1 MNTIIH
7 VPPIKFSSI
16 TDKAVTIYPSKN
28 VTVLLNLRGYAGL
41 SLNNVPVTLSPNDIL
56 VVNSRDLCTVRR
68 SDALVLAVTVER
80 SLLNLD
86 TKFKSIYFDCTSAK
100 FKNKDMFSP
109 LRASIVKAVKLKS
122 GLTQAKAYSV
132 AYEIF
137 DELIEKFSS
146 SAALTKIKNS
156 KINEIIDF
164 IEKNYSENL
173 LLNDI
178 AEKFHMSVP
187 YLSKLFKES
196 VGTTFADFY
205 DELRI
210 NHSMYDLTETNENI
224 VDIAYKHGFPNN
236 HAYIRAFKKVVGA
249 LPNETR
255 KRHGAIRSQTIADNR
270 ELNDIIHLLG
280 LKQPS
285 PSDGDEFYINAD
297 YTAKSKLVLDNNPS
311 SEILGIG
318 PATDVLLKNIQ
329 STIKDIQHT
338 FPFRY
343 AYIRGIFSDA
353 LSFCSRDLNGQ
364 LHFKYAMID
373 EVLDFLLSVK
383 LRPVL
388 SFTYMPKA
396 LTKDK
401 SVVFQDGYYICEPAH
416 YNEWHQLIS
425 NFLNHV
431 ISRYGINEISKWIFL
446 PWVQLDSN
454 NKHLGF
460 TDELSFFLF
469 YKTSYN
475 AVKEISEDLI
485 VSSPEIYPSLDM
497 QYLKNYL
504 QWTKYNDCFP
514 DLLSIKFSPNINW
527 KVIEIKDNQDMA
539 YRKIIDNE
547 ISSDASLMSRLLN
560 NLQNFL
566 SDNGYNL
573 DIYVMAFNYTITDS
587 HPVLDTQFSANYYLK
602 NYNEN
607 LHLLKSLCYWKL
619 SDGDEADRAPS
630 LFFGSTGMY
639 LKNGIP
645 KGTTQALRYLSY
657 IQRFITDRGDGY
669 ILSTCGEQSNYYR
682 LLLYNYEHPKSVKVE
697 ALSDPDFDP
706 YSLFEKKKKRVFHFK
721 INNLPYSNATVKM
734 FIMDSEHGS
743 PYAKWVSMGKPHLDY
758 YSDNASVIFDI
769 LEAASVPD
777 LKIFNV
783 PVINGTLS
791 LEFEL
796 ALFDIETIEIIL
808 SD

>member
-1 MNTIIH
+1 MDTLIQI
-7 VPPIKFSSI
+7 PPIKISLI
-16 TDKAVTIYPSKN
+16 KDKVIPIYPGENVTI
-28 VTVLLNLRGYAGL
+28 LLNLRGAAR
-41 SLNNVPVTLSPNDIL
+41 VTLNSLPITLSSNDIL
-56 VVNSRDLCTVRR
+56 AVNPRDLCTVRCP
-68 SDALVLAVTVER
+68 DALILAVTIDR

-86 TKFKSIYFDCTSAK
+86 AKYKSAYFDCNSAK
-100 FKNKDMFSP
+100 SANKDSFAP
-109 LRASIVKAVKLKS
+109 LRTSIIKTVKLKDS
-122 GLTQAKAYSV
+122 LTQSKAYSV

-137 DELIEKFSS
+137 DELVENFS
-146 SAALTKIKNS
+146 SAAALAKIKSS
-156 KINEIIDF
+156 KINEIVDF
-164 IEKNYSENL
+164 IEKNYGDNL

-178 AEKFHMSVP
+178 ADRFHMSVP

-196 VGTTFADFY
+196 VGKTFADFY

-236 HAYIRAFKKVVGA
+236 HAYIRAFKKVMHA

-255 KRHGAIRSQTIADNR
+255 KQHGAMRIQTIQDDK
-270 ELNDIIHLLG
+270 ELNGIIDSLG
-280 LKQPS
+280 IEQLS
-285 PSDGDEFYINAD
+285 PCDGDEFFINVD
-297 YTAKSKLVLDNNPS
+297 YTAESKLVLDSNPS

-318 PATDVLLKNIQ
+318 PATDVLLKDIQ
-329 STIKDIQHT
+329 SIIKDVQNT

-353 LSFCSRDLNGQ
+353 LSFCSRDINGRLQ
-364 LHFKYAMID
+364 FKYTMID

-396 LTKDK
+396 LTRDK

-416 YNEWHQLIS
+416 YDEWHQLIS
-425 NFLNHV
+425 NFLHHV
-431 ISRYGINEISKWIFL
+431 ISRYGIAEISKWIYL

-469 YKTSYN
+469 YKTSYT

-485 VSSPEIYPSLDM
+485 VSSPEIYPSLNM
-497 QYLKNYL
+497 GYLKNYL
-504 QWTKYNDCFP
+504 QWSKYNNCFP
-514 DLLSIKFSPNINW
+514 DLLSIKFFPNINW
-527 KVIEIKDNQDMA
+527 KVIEVKDNPDMA
-539 YRKIIDNE
+539 YREIIDNE
-547 ISSDASLMSRLLN
+547 ISSDASLMNRLLN

-566 SDNGYNL
+566 NDHGYKL
-573 DIYVMAFNYTITDS
+573 DIYVMAFNYTITDF

-619 SDGDEADRAPS
+619 SDGDSADHAPS

-645 KGTTQALRYLSY
+645 KGTAQALRYLSY
-657 IQRFITDRGDGY
+657 IQSYITDRGDGY
-669 ILSTCGEQSNYYR
+669 ILSTCGEQANYYR
-682 LLLYNYEHPKSVKVE
+682 LLLYNYEHPATVNDE
-697 ALSDPDFDP
+697 TLTDPNFDP
-706 YSLFEKKKKRVFHFK
+706 YSLFEKRKKRIVHFK
-721 INNLPYSNATVKM
+721 IHNLPYSHATVKM
-734 FIMDSEHGS
+734 FIMDSEHGC
-743 PYAKWVSMGKPHLDY
+743 PYAKWISMGKPHLDY

-769 LEAASVPD
+769 LEASSVPD
-777 LKIFNV
+777 LKIFDV
-783 PVINGTLS
+783 PVINGVLS
-791 LEFEL
+791 LNFNLE
-796 ALFDIETIEIIL
+796 LFDIETVEIIL
-808 SD
+808 D